1 LVLQLT
7 TRNLTFD
14 FPSFPFLNLI
24 QNYHLSSN
32 LWFLQLGYPKAAP
45 PNFQSTLKI
54 SANLDQ
60 LFEVSQQLEFRI
72 LVVLAVLGSEQL
84 QLSAEDSVSMVEKKR
99 LVV

>member
-1 LVLQLT
+1 
-7 TRNLTFD
+7 
-14 FPSFPFLNLI
+14 
-24 QNYHLSSN
+24 
-32 LWFLQLGYPKAAP
+32 LGYPKAAP